1 VEELPSRRAQ
11 HALRICGPILD
22 DGTSGN
28 DGGIGPADGGGVT
41 SDGSSHVK
49 NGPVGS
55 GGSFWPSGS
64 DDGRGEW
71 HRQQLLEVLAWRAL
85 TEGLLALQTV
95 LVELLALP
103 AVPELFAAGVGNGGI
118 GADGE
123 VAMDVLADYSW
134 ERQPSNRE
142 KYQNLNH

>member
-1 VEELPSRRAQ
+1 MPEVSFSSP
-11 HALRICGPILD
+11 
-22 DGTSGN
+22 GTGGNSG
-28 DGGIGPADGGGVT
+28 GFSADGSQGMGT
-41 SDGSSHVK
+41 G
-49 NGPVGS
+49 
-55 GGSFWPSGS
+55 FWPSGN
-64 DDGRGEW
+64 DDGRGQW
-71 HRQQLLEVLAWRAL
+71 HWQQLLEVLAWRAL
-85 TEGLLALQTV
+85 TEVLLALQTV